1 MAVVVTGSSGL
12 LGSALGR
19 ALREQG
25 RTVVRLVRR
34 TPAAPDEAF
43 WDPREG
49 ILAPSVLEGAEAVV
63 HLAGAGIADRR
74 WTPEHRR
81 ELVTSRV
88 DSTRTLAATMAG
100 LEHRPRVWLSGS
112 AIGLYGDTGEH
123 PVDESW
129 QPPPGWRPL
138 DPRTGEPAAAPG
150 GETPGSAQGGR
161 AREHGRWLAELVLA
175 WEAETAAAEQAGVRV
190 VRLRTGHVLAPEGGF
205 LGKMLPV
212 FRLGVGAPLGSGRQ
226 YVSWITLPDW
236 VGAVLHIMDEPEVRG
251 PVNLTAPTPV
261 TNAEFTR
268 ALGRALHRPTMPVA
282 VPGFALRAA
291 LGDLADEGVLI
302 GQRAL
307 PRRLLEMGYRF
318 RHPRLDG
325 ALAAIL

>member
-1 MAVVVTGSSGL
+1 MAVVITGSSGL
-12 LGSALGR
+12 LGSALVR
-19 ALREQG
+19 ALRDEG
-25 RTVVRLVRR
+25 RPVVRLVRR

-81 ELVTSRV
+81 ELVASRV
-88 DSTRTLAATMAG
+88 DSTRTLAVTIAG
-100 LEHRPRVWLSGS
+100 LERRPAVWLSGS
-112 AIGLYGDTGEH
+112 AIGFYGDTGEH
-123 PVDESW
+123 PVEESFE
-129 QPPPGWRPL
+129 PPAHWRPL
-138 DPRTGEPAAAPG
+138 KPEAASEETAPG
-150 GETPGSAQGGR
+150 PSQR
-161 AREHGRWLAELVLA
+161 AEARAHGQWLAELVLA
-175 WEAETAAAEQAGVRV
+175 WEAEVAPAEEAGVRV
-190 VRLRTGHVLAPEGGF
+190 VRLRTGHVLSREGGY

-212 FRLGVGAPLGSGRQ
+212 FRLGLGAPLGSGRQ
-226 YVSWITLPDW
+226 YVSWIAVDDW
-236 VGAVLHIMDEPEVRG
+236 VGAIKHIIAEPEVSG

-302 GQRAL
+302 GQRVL

-318 RHPRLDG
+318 AHPRLDD

>member
-12 LGSALGR
+12 IGSALVR
-19 ALREQG
+19 SLRDEG

-34 TPAAPDEAF
+34 SPAAPDEAF

-49 ILAPSVLEGAEAVV
+49 ALDPSVLEGAEAVV

-74 WTPEHRR
+74 WTPERRR
-81 ELVTSRV
+81 ELLASRV
-88 DSTRTLAATMAG
+88 EGTRTLATTMAV
-100 LEHRPRVWLSGS
+100 LERKPAVWLSGS

-123 PVDESW
+123 PVEESW
-129 QPPPGWRPL
+129 
-138 DPRTGEPAAAPG
+138 EPAAPLGDPSTGLESDG
-150 GETPGSAQGGR
+150 GTR
-161 AREHGRWLAELVLA
+161 AHGQWLAELVAA
-175 WEAETAAAEQAGVRV
+175 WEAETLPAEEAGVRV
-190 VRLRTGHVLAPEGGF
+190 VRLRTGHVLTARGGF

-212 FRLGVGAPLGSGRQ
+212 FKLGLGAPLGSGRQ
-226 YVSWITLPDW
+226 YISWISMPDW
-236 VGAVLHIMDEPEVRG
+236 LGAVAHILGEPEVSG

-261 TNAEFTR
+261 TNAEFTK
-268 ALGRALHRPTMPVA
+268 ALGRALRRPTSPLA

-302 GQRAL
+302 GQRVL

-318 RHPRLDG
+318 RHPRLDE